1 MATFKNRLIAFGD
14 SIIKGVVM
22 EQEAERLRYKVNDES
37 VTALCSERLGM
48 EEKNYAKF
56 GSTVTMGERIVD
68 NHLTDIQAHDIVLL
82 EYGGNDGDYSWQ
94 DIARAPELMHS
105 THTPLR
111 SFREIYTRMIRKITD
126 IGATAV
132 VLSLP
137 PIDPAV
143 YFRFFSQ
150 KKSDDERPNIIDWLH
165 GNLSN
170 ITNGHELYNLE
181 TLRLACA
188 MQVPWVDITSPFLES
203 RNYRSLLCK
212 DGLHP
217 NAAGQRLIA
226 DSITNAL

>member
-1 MATFKNRLIAFGD
+1 MTTMKNRLIAFGD

-22 EQEAERLRYKVNDES
+22 EEQSERLRYKVTDES
-37 VTALCSERLGM
+37 VMTLCSRHLGL
-48 EEKNYAKF
+48 EEKNYGKF
-56 GSTVTMGERIVD
+56 GCTVTTGEKIVD
-68 NHLTDIQAHDIVLL
+68 NHLTDIQKNDIVLL
-82 EYGGNDGDYSWQ
+82 EYGGNDGDYAWQ
-94 DIARAPELMHS
+94 DIANAPQSQHA
-105 THTPLR
+105 THTPL
-111 SFREIYTRMIRKITD
+111 SVFRETYRRMIQKITD

-137 PIDPAV
+137 PIDPAI

-150 KKSDDERPNIIDWLH
+150 RMNDDEKSNILSWLN

-181 TLRLACA
+181 TLRLAYT

-203 RNYRSLLCK
+203 RDYRSLLCR

-217 NAAGQRLIA
+217 NQAGQKVIA
-226 DSITNAL
+226 EKIIKSL